1 MPSAAYYRA
10 EAHRCRTLARGEP
23 DAAAAPRLRKMAE
36 EYDLIA
42 EAVEDSDA
50 RRVATHL
57 RQTAR

>member
-1 MPSAAYYRA
+1 
-10 EAHRCRTLARGEP
+10 
-23 DAAAAPRLRKMAE
+23 MAE